1 MPCLNSFSNRGHPP
15 DDAVDTTVNPF
26 AQPAKREQTTYM
38 SIRPAV
44 LEDAPPIAALL
55 HQLGY
60 PDTEKAVRHR
70 LQVLGSQTE
79 TVILVAQDDG
89 RQLGGCIQVVIA
101 NRLAEGQYGEIA
113 SLVVAEDERGRGTGR
128 RLVES
133 AAAWL
138 KEQGMARMRVRCNAI
153 REDAHRFYARLGFR
167 VTKSQKIFDHDLSGS
182 GIS

>member
-1 MPCLNSFSNRGHPP
+1 
-15 DDAVDTTVNPF
+15 
-26 AQPAKREQTTYM
+26 M

-44 LEDAPPIAALL
+44 LEDAPQISALL

-60 PDTEKAVRHR
+60 PDTEQAVKRR
-70 LQVLGSQTE
+70 LDVLGEQTD
-79 TVILVAQDDG
+79 TIILVAEDDD
-89 RQLGGCIQVVIA
+89 RQLTGCIQIIIA

-138 KEQGMARMRVRCNAI
+138 KEQGMARMRVRCNAV
-153 REDAHRFYARLGFR
+153 REDAHRFYTHLDFR
-167 VTKSQKIFDHDLSGS
+167 VTKSQKIFDRDLSGS